1 MMRRLEVVR
10 PMARGLVDWINAQLK
25 RALPGYCAFCHTAVA
40 GGSPWCVECFADMP
54 WNQSACSLCAEPL
67 PMLSSASSAPRQC
80 GRCLKHPPAQQ
91 AAWVPLRYESRVARL
106 IQRYKFSADAR
117 AGEVLVQLML
127 ATLSRSPDV
136 GEAVIGVPGHR
147 ERTRERGFDHT
158 AWLTKRLAARL
169 KMPVIEAER
178 RRETPSQR
186 GLDRLS
192 RRRNVKRAFT
202 VAQPLPPAVVVV
214 DDVMTTGATLE
225 SLAIACREAGAR
237 RVTVL
242 AFARTP
248 SARI

>member
-10 PMARGLVDWINAQLK
+10 PMARRLVDWINAQLK

-40 GGSPWCVECFADMP
+40 DGSPWCAECFADMP
-54 WNQSACSLCAEPL
+54 WNRSACALCAEPL
-67 PMLSSASSAPRQC
+67 PMLSSPSSVLRRC

-136 GEAVIGVPGHR
+136 GEAVIGVPGQH

-158 AWLTKRLAARL
+158 AWLAKRLAARL

-178 RRETPSQR
+178 WRETPSQR

-192 RRRNVKRAFT
+192 RQRNVKHAFT
-202 VAQPLPPAVVVV
+202 VAQPLPPAVMVV

>member
-1 MMRRLEVVR
+1 
-10 PMARGLVDWINAQLK
+10 
-25 RALPGYCAFCHTAVA
+25 
-40 GGSPWCVECFADMP
+40 
-54 WNQSACSLCAEPL
+54 
-67 PMLSSASSAPRQC
+67 
-80 GRCLKHPPAQQ
+80 
-91 AAWVPLRYESRVARL
+91 
-106 IQRYKFSADAR
+106 
-117 AGEVLVQLML
+117 ML

-136 GEAVIGVPGHR
+136 GEAVIGVPGQH

-202 VAQPLPPAVVVV
+202 VAQPLPPAVMIV

-225 SLAIACREAGAR
+225 SLAIACREAGAQ
-237 RVTVL
+237 RVTAV